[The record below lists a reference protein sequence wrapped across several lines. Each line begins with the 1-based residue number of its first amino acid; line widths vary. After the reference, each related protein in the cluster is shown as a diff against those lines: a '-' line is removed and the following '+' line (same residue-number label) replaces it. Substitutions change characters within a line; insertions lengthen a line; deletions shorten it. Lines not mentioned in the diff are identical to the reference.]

1 MKKNRYFSFS
11 TYLKKRFGCRVYRVP
26 LDAGFTCPTRDGTLS
41 RGGCLYCD
49 SRGSASAMIDR
60 RLPVHEQLLRGIE
73 TMRRRYGAEKFI
85 AYFQAFT
92 NTYSPP
98 EKLERLYLE
107 GISHKDVVGIAVGT
121 RPDCVPEEIL
131 DLIASYTEH
140 YDTWLEYG
148 LQSAHDST
156 LKLINRGHTVSQ
168 FSNAVERT
176 KRRGIK
182 VCAHVIIGLPGETR
196 EMIMDT
202 ARFVGSLAADAVKIH
217 LFHVLKGSLFEQSY
231 RQGELKILSRDEYV
245 SLVCDFLELLPAS
258 VLIQRLT
265 GEAPRKNHVA
275 PQWALD
281 KNAVLRAISTEL
293 EHRDS
298 WQGKRLSAE
307 RPGLKG

>member
-85 AYFQAFT
+85 AY
-92 NTYSPP
+92 
-98 EKLERLYLE
+98 
-107 GISHKDVVGIAVGT
+107 KDVVGIAVGT